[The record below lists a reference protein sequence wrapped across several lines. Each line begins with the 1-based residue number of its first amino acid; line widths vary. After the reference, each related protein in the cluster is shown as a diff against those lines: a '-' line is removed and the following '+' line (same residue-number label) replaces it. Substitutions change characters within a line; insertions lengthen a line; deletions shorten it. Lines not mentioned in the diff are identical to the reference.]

1 MQKREQGFSILE
13 VLIAM
18 AVLTLGISA
27 VMLLVFGNQTL
38 KVDAQTNNEALAIAE
53 SMLEDARALSRQDF
67 SLVNSIPTVEDGMY
81 SKNLDVVTSADSFT
95 KTVTSTV
102 TWSTNSRQQTITL
115 ATLVSDWRSAL
126 GGDTCNQTLSGD
138 WTNPQLLGTADIG
151 QNNGGT
157 DVEILS
163 KKAYVTANASSA
175 NKGDF
180 YIIDVSN
187 PGLSNLPILNPGGL
201 NTGPGLA
208 AVQVAGKYAYVANM
222 SQTAQLQVIDIS
234 VPSAPFVAAS
244 RDVTAIGD
252 AAVGNS
258 IFYANKKVY
267 LGLDG
272 PSSGSELYVLDV
284 SDPLNPSIKA
294 SFETNTK
301 INAITVKNNIAYL
314 AVRYGSDGVTPEQL
328 RVLDVSQ
335 ADSNIITEL
344 NPFSP
349 NPSTMSGEGL
359 YISKDGKTLYLGEG
373 GANSANKPEF
383 FSLNVTNPNSIS
395 QINSK
400 YIPTS
405 NDVTVNAIAVRSN
418 LAFLWTSD
426 TNLGFQIWD
435 LNNLGSPTPYGS
447 LNTQQTATGGLDCDG
462 NLVYTAQKSNKA
474 LQIIGPATDLYA
486 LSNSGDITIVQGDSG
501 SNTIT
506 RTLISGNPP
515 ADTLTV
521 SGSPAGATENF
532 SNNPC
537 AATCSTQLTIA
548 TIFPTT
554 PAGAYPITINGA
566 GGATTTFSL
575 IVNPQPFD
583 YTLTNGGNITVNQ
596 GSSGSTTITRTL
608 VSGATQAV
616 ILSVSGLPGH
626 ATSTFT
632 DNPCGPT
639 CSSTLIIGTSGS
651 PPKTPKGTYQITVTG
666 APAGVGPGTTT
677 FTLTVQ

>member
-521 SGSPAGATENF
+521 SGSPAGATATF

-554 PAGAYPITINGA
+554 PSGTYPITINGA

-583 YTLTNGGNITVNQ
+583 YTLINGGNITVNQ

-608 VSGATQAV
+608 VLGATQAV
-616 ILSVSGLPGH
+616 TLSVSGLPGH

-632 DNPCGPT
+632 NNPCGPT